1 MGSGR
6 AGGAENI
13 TSSIMM
19 RLIMMMVMMRLMM
32 RMVMKMTEAFY
43 AVEDEDDEA
52 FSKFPIDRPDIS
64 G

>member
-1 MGSGR
+1 
-6 AGGAENI
+6 
-13 TSSIMM
+13 
-19 RLIMMMVMMRLMM
+19 MMMVMMRLMM
-32 RMVMKMTEAFY
+32 RMVMKMTEAYY